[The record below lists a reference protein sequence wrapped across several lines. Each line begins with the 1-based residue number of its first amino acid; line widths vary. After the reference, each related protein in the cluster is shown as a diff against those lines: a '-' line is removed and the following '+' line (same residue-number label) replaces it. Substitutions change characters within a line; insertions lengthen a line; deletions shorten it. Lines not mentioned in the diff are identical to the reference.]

1 MAAVNEGRIHLQR
14 SGGRFVLSISHAKV
28 NLVDFFRVICKGT
41 LYSSQQ
47 SGGQCFQLTRQKCLL
62 QHFLER
68 SVSSLDTGLSSLE
81 SRRGRRVRGR
91 NIILSGTVTPP

>member
-14 SGGRFVLSISHAKV
+14 SGGTFVLSISRAKV
-28 NLVDFFRVICKGT
+28 NLVDFFRVICKDT

-62 QHFLER
+62 QHFLET
-68 SVSSLDTGLSSLE
+68 SVSSLDTGLSSFK
-81 SRRGRRVRGR
+81 SRPGRRVRGS
-91 NIILSGTVTPP
+91 NTILSGTVPPP

>member
-62 QHFLER
+62 QHFLA
-68 SVSSLDTGLSSLE
+68 SSLDTGLSSLE